1 MAKEFLYKGKSIEEL
16 KKMDVREFAKLTPSR
31 ERRTLLRG
39 FDKVENFIQRC
50 KKKLDAKKKIKT
62 HSRNMLIVPQL
73 VGMTIHVHNGKEFQ
87 PVEITTEMLAHYL
100 GEFALTRKK
109 VQHSAPGIG
118 ATRSSAAL
126 SVK

>member
-1 MAKEFLYKGKSIEEL
+1 MPKEFLYKGKSIEEL
-16 KKMDVREFAKLTPSR
+16 KKMDVREFAKLVPAR
-31 ERRTLLRG
+31 ERRSLLRG
-39 FDKVENFIQRC
+39 FDKIENFVQRC
-50 KKKLDAKKKIKT
+50 RKKVDAKKKIRT
-62 HSRNMLIVPQL
+62 HSRNLIIVPQL
-73 VGMTIHVHNGKEFQ
+73 VGMTLYVHTGKEFQ
-87 PVEITTEMLAHYL
+87 AVDITAEMLAHYI